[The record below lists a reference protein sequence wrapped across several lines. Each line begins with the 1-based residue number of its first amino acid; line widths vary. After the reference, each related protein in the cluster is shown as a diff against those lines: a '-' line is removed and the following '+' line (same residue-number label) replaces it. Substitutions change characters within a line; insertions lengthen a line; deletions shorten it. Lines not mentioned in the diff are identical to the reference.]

1 MEGLKVVWSLL
12 TKPSDKGIE
21 TSVSGEALPGCM
33 LPVQI
38 EQFGRLWAPPPA
50 DFGQQS
56 LHPSEEGW
64 ARLLICRDR
73 SRAGSGCN
81 LTFQARCLP
90 GCSGSCGHGIPGAEP
105 HSTGRARCGGG
116 SGSLRP
122 LSRGPSKKQPRKARG
137 RSLVSWPPANHPLF
151 PASHRPPRKRLEHP
165 PSSGETVL

>member
-116 SGSLRP
+116 SGSSWMPRLPGQLAGSRAG
-122 LSRGPSKKQPRKARG
+122 LS
-137 RSLVSWPPANHPLF
+137 HPFSQRALPGF
-151 PASHRPPRKRLEHP
+151 PC
-165 PSSGETVL
+165 SS